1 LRRHSQ
7 ELRLHVVA
15 PRRRLRAVR
24 VLAAA
29 AAAAVVGCQSD
40 PQVESLL
47 TTPGSGLE
55 AHLVASG
62 GAALTGNAT
71 LKSYDGGVVMLV
83 SFAGAGPGEYR
94 IAIHATGNCTSANAF
109 SAGPP
114 WAPPG
119 LQGPPFVHTFTK
131 NDDAATLT
139 FRFPGYRLEG
149 SDGVAGRAVVVH
161 AGAQGS
167 LDARPGVPNNRIAC
181 GVIGATR
188 RIL

>member
-1 LRRHSQ
+1 MP
-7 ELRLHVVA
+7 A
-15 PRRRLRAVR
+15 PRLRALGR
-24 VLAAA
+24 APR
-29 AAAAVVGCQSD
+29 AAVAALAVVALAGCQLAKEREAL
-40 PQVESLL
+40 VL
-47 TTPGSGLE
+47 TGGPWLE
-55 AHLVASG
+55 ARLVGANGASVT
-62 GAALTGNAT
+62 GAAMLRA
-71 LKSYDGGVVMLV
+71 YDGGGVMTV
-83 SFAGAGPGEYR
+83 NFNGAPPGEYR
-94 IAIHATGNCTSANAF
+94 VVVHATGNCTSANAF

-119 LQGPPFVHTFTK
+119 LQRPPFVHTFMK

-149 SDGVAGRAVVVH
+149 PDGVAGRAVVVH